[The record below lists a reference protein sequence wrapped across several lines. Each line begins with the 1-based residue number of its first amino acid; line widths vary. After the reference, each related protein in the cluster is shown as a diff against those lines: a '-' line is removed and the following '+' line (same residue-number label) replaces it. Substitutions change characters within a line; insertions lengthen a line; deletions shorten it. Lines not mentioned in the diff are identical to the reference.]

1 MDQVRWLWLVAGVP
15 VSVAAGAVLGGALAP
30 FFCPDALCDSGSE
43 VLAHAVMGASFG
55 ALVLLPMLAVAIWK
69 GLWPV
74 FARVMGFGLGMV
86 ILPLVVYPL
95 PGLSDLLVGSVVAT
109 AAVIVIAGTVGSSL
123 GDLVIVAVGRRVSSA
138 V

>member
-1 MDQVRWLWLVAGVP
+1 
-15 VSVAAGAVLGGALAP
+15 
-30 FFCPDALCDSGSE
+30 
-43 VLAHAVMGASFG
+43 MGASFG

-109 AAVIVIAGTVGSSL
+109 AAVIVLAGTVGSSL
-123 GDLVIVAVGRRVSSA
+123 GDLVIVAVGRRVS
-138 V
+138 